1 MPYIKTTIKAGK
13 TIEIHKGYTTRYHEK
28 SISPAPKRKPT
39 PEQMEKVNQKNAEQS
54 LRLLIN
60 NNFGYMDHRLILT
73 YTRENRPDP
82 EGAKKQLDKF
92 LRDCRKEYR
101 KQGLEFKWV
110 AVTEY
115 ENKAIHHHLV
125 VNGIDSRILTRLWSY
140 GRMHIASLD
149 DTGDYIQLA
158 EYLVKETSKTFR
170 NPNAT
175 QKKRWRCSRNLK
187 RPESKKEIIHSRA
200 WTKDPKPL
208 KGYYIVPDSVVNG
221 INPVTGYPYQ
231 SYRMVQ
237 LPDQNKRRKSDG
249 KQPISREQS
258 KNINRKSKTV
268 QRSE

>member
-1 MPYIKTTIKAGK
+1 MYKRQ
-13 TIEIHKGYTTRYHEK
+13 GYDPWHIDDSLLRQFKDEFGERAM
-28 SISPAPKRKPT
+28 IPVRQGAPTLAQPMT
-39 PEQMEKVNQKNAEQS
+39 C
-54 LRLLIN
+54 LL
-60 NNFGYMDHRLILT
+60 
-73 YTRENRPDP
+73 YTS
-82 EGAKKQLDKF
+82 
-92 LRDCRKEYR
+92 YR

-187 RPESKKEIIHSRA
+187 RPESKKERC
-200 WTKDPKPL
+200 
-208 KGYYIVPDSVVNG
+208 V
-221 INPVTGYPYQ
+221 
-231 SYRMVQ
+231 
-237 LPDQNKRRKSDG
+237 
-249 KQPISREQS
+249 
-258 KNINRKSKTV
+258 
-268 QRSE
+268 